1 AEAMLAEIRML
12 MVTTLL
18 RRFVPEP
25 LVGDFSSMLYGT
37 LSQLGRRAIR
47 LEKSPTKGS
56 GTNRRNKV
64 VTMSI
69 RISASIASAVLW
81 MSVVSVVFGAAAQA
95 TLEISAKSLQRQQT
109 YVNSVVL
116 RNSTAVD
123 GLLAD
128 HVTT

>member
-1 AEAMLAEIRML
+1 
-12 MVTTLL
+12 
-18 RRFVPEP
+18 
-25 LVGDFSSMLYGT
+25 MLYGT